1 MTVEDIFPHN
11 ITKLFFFLNCKGL
24 LFPRVSLYFVYSEH
38 NLNHPTHSNVSEDM
52 PISVQEKHVVCGG
65 VYVCVCFHLV
75 GMCRLPPKSG
85 FHFLTLMSHSSCP
98 DCYKQVGKYLL

>member
-52 PISVQEKHVVCGG
+52 PIFVQEKHVVCGG
-65 VYVCVCFHLV
+65 GCMCVCAFISWACAVCLQKV
-75 GMCRLPPKSG
+75 V
-85 FHFLTLMSHSSCP
+85 FIF
-98 DCYKQVGKYLL
+98 